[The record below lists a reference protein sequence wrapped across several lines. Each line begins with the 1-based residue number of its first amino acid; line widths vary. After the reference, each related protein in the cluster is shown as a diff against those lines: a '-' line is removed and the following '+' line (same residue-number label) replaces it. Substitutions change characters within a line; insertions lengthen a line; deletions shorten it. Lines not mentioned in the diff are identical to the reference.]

1 MVHENFRIESP
12 SEQKSL
18 KRMNDLVKSVKSHE
32 RLDPELE
39 YQVAVPEVYGNR
51 SNLYDKRHRYVMS
64 ANKAQRD

>member
-1 MVHENFRIESP
+1 
-12 SEQKSL
+12 
-18 KRMNDLVKSVKSHE
+18 MNDLVKSVKSHE

-64 ANKAQRD
+64 ANKALRD